1 MNPHDAAHA
10 LARALRESEE
20 FKTLKELQDKLKGEE
35 TARNMLLDFR
45 RQQFELQKQKL
56 SGVEVSSEQEEKLE
70 KLFEVINMNT
80 TVKNFLEAE
89 YRAAILLQDV
99 QKIIGEATES
109 IIDTELTPLGEELE
123 EEKE

>member
-10 LARALRESEE
+10 LAKALRESEE
-20 FKTLKELQDKLKGEE
+20 FKTLREIQKKLKNDE

-45 RQQFELQKQKL
+45 RQQLELQKQHL

-80 TVKNFLEAE
+80 DVKNFLEAE
-89 YRAAILLQDV
+89 YRAAVLMRDI

-109 IIDTELTPLGEELE
+109 IIDTELTPLEEELE
-123 EEKE
+123 KEE